1 MASDWLMHGSFQ
13 GIHEIPVYMRFV
25 IPMSNARDRK
35 GYAHVGVDGGRGE
48 GSERRHDMNDSG
60 NEVGPRLKVGPLDSG
75 ATHGSI
81 ATASW
86 HLFSPRDVPV
96 ICPPPNL
103 AFISSLDCSSGLR
116 ASVAGGASHSRYTCK
131 PSSSTNISRPASST
145 PSGPSRDHDKE
156 WRKTRQ

>member
-1 MASDWLMHGSFQ
+1 
-13 GIHEIPVYMRFV
+13 
-25 IPMSNARDRK
+25 MSNARDRK

-116 ASVAGGASHSRYTCK
+116 ASVAGGASHSRCSIWPWPDDLQHASHPPQRTLVDQQPQHQAVFHVTMTKNGARLGNNVPGSPCK
-131 PSSSTNISRPASST
+131 RRSRF
-145 PSGPSRDHDKE
+145 GRV
-156 WRKTRQ
+156 